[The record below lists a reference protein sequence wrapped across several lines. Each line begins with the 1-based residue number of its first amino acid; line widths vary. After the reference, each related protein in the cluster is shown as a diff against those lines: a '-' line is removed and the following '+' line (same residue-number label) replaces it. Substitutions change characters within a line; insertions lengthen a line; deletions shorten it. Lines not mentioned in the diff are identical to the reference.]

1 MYSTCLFCHSKLG
14 ANQEVE
20 HFPVGR
26 RLAFDAA
33 RGRLWVV
40 CPSCGRWNL
49 SPVEERW
56 EAIEECER
64 SYRGTQLQAS
74 TEQIGLAAL
83 PGGMELIRIG
93 DPERPEFAAWR
104 YGRRFAARRR
114 RQLLWTGAA
123 VAAGGA
129 LCVAFPPAALATG
142 GGLAALNLGA
152 NGLAWYY
159 AGLRTAARV
168 WDDDGGAIDLTL
180 HDLHRARVVPDDAG
194 WALVLPRGGTPA
206 QRAARLRPRLPGR
219 GERVAKVRL
228 TGTAALRAAGLILP
242 SLNRYAGSA
251 RGVAD
256 AVRFLEEAGSAD
268 LCFTRSLKVEKRLWM
283 ADRGAL
289 PAVPAAVRLALE
301 MAAHEDA
308 ERVALHG
315 ELRQLEEA
323 WREAE
328 EIAAIADGLLLPSG
342 VEEFIRRHRSTPG
355 GS

>member
-1 MYSTCLFCHSKLG
+1 
-14 ANQEVE
+14 
-20 HFPVGR
+20 
-26 RLAFDAA
+26 
-33 RGRLWVV
+33 
-40 CPSCGRWNL
+40 
-49 SPVEERW
+49 
-56 EAIEECER
+56 
-64 SYRGTQLQAS
+64 
-74 TEQIGLAAL
+74 
-83 PGGMELIRIG
+83 MELIRIG

-104 YGRRFAARRR
+104 YGQRFAARRK

-129 LCVAFPPAALATG
+129 LCIAFPPAALATG

-159 AGLRTAARV
+159 AGVRTAARV
-168 WDDDGGAIDLTL
+168 WSDEGAIDLSL
-180 HDLHRARVVPDDAG
+180 HDLHRARLVPDDAG
-194 WALVLPRGGTPA
+194 WALVLPRGGTAA
-206 QRAARLRPRLPGR
+206 QRAARMRPRLPGR
-219 GERVAKVRL
+219 GPGPHARVRL
-228 TGTAALRAAGLILP
+228 TGTTALRAAGLILP

-256 AVRFLEEAGSAD
+256 AVRYLEAAGSAD
-268 LCFTRSLKVEKRLWM
+268 LCFTRSLQVQKRLWM

-328 EIAAIADGLLLPSG
+328 EIAAIADRLLLPAG
-342 VEEFIRRHRSTPG
+342 VEEFIRRHRGPAG